1 MFAEKLLKSP
11 IDIKFRSRGPCAT
24 GSKINRQNAQK
35 AKGVPL
41 ASAVPT
47 VFSAQPLRKGV
58 TY

>member
-1 MFAEKLLKSP
+1 MEIRRAWTVGAP
-11 IDIKFRSRGPCAT
+11 P
-24 GSKINRQNAQK
+24 KINRQNAQK

-47 VFSAQPLRKGV
+47 VFSTQPLRKGV

>member
-1 MFAEKLLKSP
+1 MEILAGAHV
-11 IDIKFRSRGPCAT
+11 RGQL
-24 GSKINRQNAQK
+24 KINGQNAQK

>member
-1 MFAEKLLKSP
+1 MEFPAAGTVAGRRKNQL
-11 IDIKFRSRGPCAT
+11 IKCT
-24 GSKINRQNAQK
+24 K

-41 ASAVPT
+41 ASSVPT